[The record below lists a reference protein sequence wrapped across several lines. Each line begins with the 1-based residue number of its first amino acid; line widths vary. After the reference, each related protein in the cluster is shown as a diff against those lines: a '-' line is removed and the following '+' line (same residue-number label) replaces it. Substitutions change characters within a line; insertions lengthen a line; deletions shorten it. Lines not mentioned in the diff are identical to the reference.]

1 MALYALTAMI
11 FLVTLGLTISGVYF
25 LVAAP
30 ASKKKMQTR
39 LAAIEQASFDAP
51 AEEMTLLRAEVL
63 SQVPWINRFLLHFP
77 PVARVHVFIQQAGM
91 QLTAGFLLLI
101 CAALGLIAF
110 LIGFLFNLANI
121 LVVVAVAA
129 ACATPLL
136 VVSFKRGR
144 RFSKFEELFPDAI
157 DLLARAVRAGH
168 AFTTALELIGHE
180 LPEPVAGEFRI
191 TYEQQNFGM
200 PLREALHNLT
210 VRVPL
215 SDVTFFVSALQVQ
228 HESGGNLA
236 EILDNLAFVIRE
248 RFKILR
254 QVKVHTAQGRMTLY
268 LLTGLGPA
276 AALLMLLVNPEY
288 IGRFFSEPQ
297 PKVSLF
303 ILGQLPLGSVMI
315 AVAII
320 LQILGY
326 LVIRKIIR
334 IRV

>member
-1 MALYALTAMI
+1 MALYALTLMI
-11 FLVTLGLTISGVYF
+11 FLVTLGLTISAIYF
-25 LVAAP
+25 LIAAP
-30 ASKKKMQTR
+30 ANRKKIQTR

-51 AEEMTLLRAEVL
+51 AEDVGLLRAEVL
-63 SQVPWINRFLLHFP
+63 SQVPWVNRFLLQIP
-77 PVARVHVFIQQAGM
+77 PVVRVHVFLQQAGLEM
-91 QLTAGFLLLI
+91 TAGLLLLI
-101 CAALGLIAF
+101 CLALGLVAF
-110 LIGFLFNLANI
+110 LIGLLFNLATI
-121 LVVVAVAA
+121 LLIIITAVA
-129 ACATPLL
+129 CVVPLM
-136 VVSFKRGR
+136 VVNFKRAR

-168 AFTTALELIGHE
+168 AFTTALELIGRE
-180 LPEPVAGEFRI
+180 LPEPVAGEFRT

-215 SDVTFFVSALQVQ
+215 SDVTFFVSALHVQ

-236 EILDNLAFVIRE
+236 EILDNLSFVIRE

-276 AALLMLLVNPEY
+276 AAVLMLLVNPEY

-297 PKVSLF
+297 PKISMS
-303 ILGQLPLGSVMI
+303 ILGEVPLGSVMI

-320 LQILGY
+320 LQIIGY

>member
-11 FLVTLGLTISGVYF
+11 FLVTLGLTISAVYF
-25 LVAAP
+25 FVAAP

-51 AEEMTLLRAEVL
+51 AEEVGLLRAEVL
-63 SQVPWINRFLLHFP
+63 SQVPWVNRLLIQIP
-77 PVARVHVFIQQAGM
+77 IVNRIHVFIQQAGM
-91 QLTAGFLLLI
+91 EITAGFLLLI
-101 CAALGLIAF
+101 CTALALLAF
-110 LIGFLFNLANI
+110 LIALLLNLATI
-121 LVVVAVAA
+121 LMVVVTAA
-129 ACATPLL
+129 AFAAPLM
-136 VVSFKRGR
+136 VVSFKRSR
-144 RFSKFEELFPDAI
+144 RFSRFEELFPDAI

-168 AFTTALELIGHE
+168 AFTTALELIGRE
-180 LPEPVAGEFRI
+180 LPEPVAGEFRV

-200 PLREALHNLT
+200 PLRDALHNLT

-215 SDVTFFVSALQVQ
+215 SDVTFFVSALHVQ

-276 AALLMLLVNPEY
+276 AAVLMLLVNPEY
-288 IGRFFSEPQ
+288 IGRFFKEPQ
-297 PKVSLF
+297 PTVSIF
-303 ILGQLPLGSVMI
+303 ILGELPLGSVLI
-315 AVAII
+315 AVSII
-320 LQILGY
+320 LEIVGY

>member
-11 FLVTLGLTISGVYF
+11 FLVTLGLTVSAVYF

-30 ASKKKMQTR
+30 ASRKKMQTR
-39 LAAIEQASFDAP
+39 LAAIEQASFDSP
-51 AEEMTLLRAEVL
+51 AEELGLLRAEVL
-63 SQVPWINRFLLHFP
+63 SQVPWVNRVLLQIP
-77 PVARVHVFIQQAGM
+77 LVTRVHVFIQQSGM
-91 QLTAGFLLLI
+91 EITAGFLLLI
-101 CAALGLIAF
+101 STALGLLAF
-110 LIGFLFNLANI
+110 LIGLLFGLANI
-121 LVVVAVAA
+121 LLLVLTAVAFA
-129 ACATPLL
+129 VPLM
-136 VVSFKRGR
+136 VVSFKRSR
-144 RFSKFEELFPDAI
+144 RFARFEELFPDAI

-168 AFTTALELIGHE
+168 AFTTALELIGRE
-180 LPEPVAGEFRI
+180 LPEPVAGEFRV

-200 PLREALHNLT
+200 PLREALKNLT

-215 SDVTFFVSALQVQ
+215 SDVTFFVSALHVQ

-276 AALLMLLVNPEY
+276 AAMLMLLVNPEY
-288 IGRFFSEPQ
+288 IGRFFKEPQ
-297 PKVSLF
+297 PQVSLF
-303 ILGQLPLGSVMI
+303 LLGEVPLGSLLI
-315 AVAII
+315 GVAII
-320 LQILGY
+320 LEIFGY
-326 LVIRKIIR
+326 MVIRKIIR

>member
-11 FLVTLGLTISGVYF
+11 FVVTLGLTISGIYF
-25 LVAAP
+25 LIAAP
-30 ASKKKMQTR
+30 ASRKRIQTR

-51 AEEMTLLRAEVL
+51 AEDVGLLRAEVL
-63 SQVPWINRFLLHFP
+63 SQVPWVNRVLLQLP
-77 PVARVHVFIQQAGM
+77 PVVRVHVFLQQAGVEM
-91 QLTAGFLLLI
+91 TAGLLLFI
-101 CAALGLIAF
+101 CLALGLVAF
-110 LIGFLFNLANI
+110 LIGLLFNLAAI
-121 LVVVAVAA
+121 LLVIVTIVGCVA
-129 ACATPLL
+129 PLL
-136 VVSFKRGR
+136 AVNFKRAR

-168 AFTTALELIGHE
+168 AFTTGLELIARE

-215 SDVTFFVSALQVQ
+215 SDVTFFVSALHVQ

-288 IGRFFSEPQ
+288 IGRFFADPQ
-297 PKVSLF
+297 PKISIFLM
-303 ILGQLPLGSVMI
+303 GQVPLGSVMI
-315 AVAII
+315 AAAIL
-320 LQILGY
+320 LQIIGY

>member
-51 AEEMTLLRAEVL
+51 AEEMGLLRAEVL
-63 SQVPWINRFLLHFP
+63 SQVPWVNRVLLQIP
-77 PVARVHVFIQQAGM
+77 PVARVHIFIQQAGM
-91 QLTAGFLLLI
+91 QITAGFLLLI
-101 CAALGLIAF
+101 CAALGLAAF
-110 LIGFLFNLANI
+110 LIGLLFNLANI
-121 LVVVAVAA
+121 LIVVAVAA
-129 ACATPLL
+129 AFATPLL

-168 AFTTALELIGHE
+168 AFTTALELIGRE

-215 SDVTFFVSALQVQ
+215 SDVTFFVSALHVQ

-326 LVIRKIIR
+326 FVIRKIIR

>member
-1 MALYALTAMI
+1 MTLYALTGMI
-11 FLVTLGLTISGVYF
+11 FFVTLGLTISAIYF

-30 ASKKKMQTR
+30 ASRKRIQTR

-51 AEEMTLLRAEVL
+51 AEEVGILRAEVL
-63 SQVPWINRFLLHFP
+63 SQVPWVNRVLLQIP
-77 PVARVHVFIQQAGM
+77 PVVRIHIFIQQAGM
-91 QLTAGFLLLI
+91 KVTAGFLLMI
-101 CAALGLIAF
+101 CVALGLLAF
-110 LIGFLFNLANI
+110 LIGLLFNLANI
-121 LVVVAVAA
+121 FLAMAVVAAMAV
-129 ACATPLL
+129 PLIY
-136 VVSFKRGR
+136 VNFQRSR
-144 RFSKFEELFPDAI
+144 RFSRFEELFPDAI

-215 SDVTFFVSALQVQ
+215 SDVNFFVSALHVQ

-236 EILDNLAFVIRE
+236 EILDNLSFVIRE

-276 AALLMLLVNPEY
+276 AVLLMMLVNPEY
-288 IGRFFSEPQ
+288 IGRFVADPQ
-297 PKVSLF
+297 PKVSFLF
-303 ILGQLPLGSVMI
+303 FGELPLGTVMI

-320 LQILGY
+320 LQVIGY
-326 LVIRKIIR
+326 FVIRKIIR

>member
-11 FLVTLGLTISGVYF
+11 FLVTLSLTISGVYF
-25 LVAAP
+25 MIAAP
-30 ASKKKMQTR
+30 AGKKKMQAR
-39 LAAIEQASFDAP
+39 LAAIEQTSFDARG
-51 AEEMTLLRAEVL
+51 EEFGLLRAELL
-63 SQVPWINRFLLHFP
+63 SQIPWINRVLLGIP
-77 PVARVHVFIQQAGM
+77 PVVRLHVFIQQAGM
-91 QLTAGFLLLI
+91 KITAGMLMLISLASGLFTFLICLLLNVSNV
-101 CAALGLIAF
+101 LI
-110 LIGFLFNLANI
+110 
-121 LVVVAVAA
+121 VVAVAV
-129 ACATPLL
+129 ACAVPTS
-136 VVSFKRGR
+136 VVNFKRGR

-168 AFTTALELIGHE
+168 AFTTALEMIGRE
-180 LPEPVAGEFRI
+180 LAEPVAGEFRT

-200 PLREALHNLT
+200 PLREALHNFT

-215 SDVTFFVSALQVQ
+215 PDVNFFVSALHVQ

-268 LLTGLGPA
+268 LLSGLGPA
-276 AALLMLLVNPEY
+276 AAALMALVNPEY
-288 IGRFFSEPQ
+288 IGRFFQDPQ
-297 PKVSLF
+297 PKVYIF
-303 ILGQLPLGSVMI
+303 ILGELPVGSVMI
-315 AVAII
+315 SVAIA
-320 LQILGY
+320 LQVIGY

>member
-1 MALYALTAMI
+1 MALYALTGMI

-30 ASKKKMQTR
+30 ANRKKMQSR

-51 AEEMTLLRAEVL
+51 AEEVGLLRAEVL
-63 SQVPWINRFLLHFP
+63 SQVPWMNRLLMQIPLVTRMHI
-77 PVARVHVFIQQAGM
+77 FIQQAGM
-91 QLTAGFLLLI
+91 EVTAGFLLLI
-101 CAALGLIAF
+101 CTASALLVF
-110 LIGFLFNLANI
+110 LIGLLFNLETI
-121 LVVVAVAA
+121 LLVVATAA
-129 ACATPLL
+129 AFAVPLL
-136 VVSFKRGR
+136 VVNFKRSR
-144 RFSKFEELFPDAI
+144 RFARFEELFPDAI

-168 AFTTALELIGHE
+168 AFTTALELIGRE
-180 LPEPVAGEFRI
+180 LPEPVSGEFRI

-215 SDVTFFVSALQVQ
+215 SDVTFFVSALHVQ

-276 AALLMLLVNPEY
+276 AALLMLMVNPEY
-288 IGRFFSEPQ
+288 IGRFFAEPQ
-297 PKVSLF
+297 PQVSFLF
-303 ILGQLPLGSVMI
+303 LPQLPLGSVLI

-320 LQILGY
+320 LEIIGY
-326 LVIRKIIR
+326 IVIRKIIR

>member
-25 LVAAP
+25 MVAAP

-51 AEEMTLLRAEVL
+51 AEEFGLLRTEVL
-63 SQVPWINRFLLHFP
+63 SQVPWVNRVLLQIP
-77 PVARVHVFIQQAGM
+77 PVTRVHIFIQQAGM
-91 QLTAGFLLLI
+91 QMTAGFLLLI
-101 CAALGLIAF
+101 CTALGLITF
-110 LIGFLFNLANI
+110 LIGLLFNLANI
-121 LVVVAVAA
+121 LLAIAVAA
-129 ACATPLL
+129 AFATPLL

-168 AFTTALELIGHE
+168 AFTTALELIGRE

-215 SDVTFFVSALQVQ
+215 SDVTFFVSALHVQ

-288 IGRFFSEPQ
+288 IGRFFTDPQ
-297 PKVSLF
+297 PKISVFL
-303 ILGQLPLGSVMI
+303 LGQLPLGSVMI
-315 AVAII
+315 AVAVM
-320 LQILGY
+320 LQIIGY
-326 LVIRKIIR
+326 FVIRKIIR

>member
-11 FLVTLGLTISGVYF
+11 FFVTLGLTISAVYF

-30 ASKKKMQTR
+30 ASRKKMQTR
-39 LAAIEQASFDAP
+39 LAAIEQASFDSP
-51 AEEMTLLRAEVL
+51 AEELGLLRAEVM
-63 SQVPWINRFLLHFP
+63 SQVPWVNRVLIQIPL
-77 PVARVHVFIQQAGM
+77 VTKVHVFIQQAGM
-91 QLTAGFLLLI
+91 EITAGFLLLI
-101 CAALGLIAF
+101 CTALALLAF
-110 LIGFLFNLANI
+110 LIGLLFGLANI
-121 LVVVAVAA
+121 LLVVITAVAFA
-129 ACATPLL
+129 VPLM
-136 VVSFKRGR
+136 VVSFKRSR
-144 RFSKFEELFPDAI
+144 RFSRFEELFPDAI

-168 AFTTALELIGHE
+168 AFTTALELIGRE
-180 LPEPVAGEFRI
+180 LPEPVAGEFRV

-200 PLREALHNLT
+200 PLRDALKNFT

-215 SDVTFFVSALQVQ
+215 SDVTFFVSALHVQ

-276 AALLMLLVNPEY
+276 AAMLMLIVNPEY
-288 IGRFFSEPQ
+288 ISRFFAEPQ
-297 PKVSLF
+297 PMVAMFL
-303 ILGQLPLGSVMI
+303 LGEVPLGSVMI
-315 AVAII
+315 GIAIVLEI
-320 LQILGY
+320 IGY

>member
-30 ASKKKMQTR
+30 ASRKKMQTR

-51 AEEMTLLRAEVL
+51 AEELGLLRAEVL
-63 SQVPWINRFLLHFP
+63 SQIPWVNRVLLQIP
-77 PVARVHVFIQQAGM
+77 QVARVHVFIQQAGM
-91 QLTAGFLLLI
+91 QITAGFLLLI
-101 CAALGLIAF
+101 CVAFGLIAF
-110 LIGFLFNLANI
+110 LIGFVFNLANI
-121 LVVVAVAA
+121 LVVVVVAA
-129 ACATPLL
+129 ACATPLT

-168 AFTTALELIGHE
+168 AFTTALELIGRE

-215 SDVTFFVSALQVQ
+215 SDVTFFVSALHVQ

-303 ILGQLPLGSVMI
+303 LLGELPLGSVMI
-315 AVAII
+315 AVAIM

>member
-1 MALYALTAMI
+1 MALYALTGMI
-11 FLVTLGLTISGVYF
+11 FLVTLGLTISAVYF

-30 ASKKKMQTR
+30 ASRKRIQTR

-51 AEEMTLLRAEVL
+51 AEEMGLLRAEVL
-63 SQVPWINRFLLHFP
+63 SQVPWVNRFLLQIP
-77 PVARVHVFIQQAGM
+77 PVVKIHIFIQQAGM
-91 QLTAGFLLLI
+91 EVTAGFLLLI
-101 CAALGLIAF
+101 CVALGLLSF
-110 LIGFLFNLANI
+110 LIGLLFNLANI
-121 LVVVAVAA
+121 LLLIAVVAAMAA
-129 ACATPLL
+129 PLFY
-136 VVSFKRGR
+136 VSFKRSR

-215 SDVTFFVSALQVQ
+215 SDVTFFVSALHVQ

-236 EILDNLAFVIRE
+236 EILDNLSFVIRE

-276 AALLMLLVNPEY
+276 AVLLMLLVNPEY
-288 IGRFFSEPQ
+288 IGRFVSDPQ
-297 PKVSLF
+297 PKVSFLF
-303 ILGQLPLGSVMI
+303 FGELPLGTVMI

-320 LQILGY
+320 LQIIGY
-326 LVIRKIIR
+326 FVIRKIIR

>member
-11 FLVTLGLTISGVYF
+11 FLVTLGLTISAVYF

-30 ASKKKMQTR
+30 AGRKKMQTR

-51 AEEMTLLRAEVL
+51 AEEVGLLRAEVL
-63 SQVPWINRFLLHFP
+63 SQVPWVNRFLLKLP
-77 PVARVHVFIQQAGM
+77 PVTRVHVFIQQAGM
-91 QLTAGFLLLI
+91 QITAGFLLLI
-101 CAALGLIAF
+101 CTALGLIAF
-110 LIGFLFNLANI
+110 LIGLLFNLANI
-121 LVVVAVAA
+121 LLVVAVGAA
-129 ACATPLL
+129 FAAPLL
-136 VVSFKRGR
+136 VVGFKRGR
-144 RFSKFEELFPDAI
+144 RFSRFEELFPDAI

-168 AFTTALELIGHE
+168 AFTTALELIGRE

-200 PLREALHNLT
+200 PLREALRNFT

-215 SDVTFFVSALQVQ
+215 SDVTFFVSALHVQ

-288 IGRFFSEPQ
+288 IGHFFSEPQ
-297 PKVSLF
+297 PKVSILF
-303 ILGQLPLGSVMI
+303 FSELPLGSVMI
-315 AVAII
+315 AVAIV

-326 LVIRKIIR
+326 VVIRKIIR

>member
-1 MALYALTAMI
+1 MALYAITGMI

-51 AEEMTLLRAEVL
+51 AEELGLLRAEVL
-63 SQVPWINRFLLHFP
+63 SQVPWVNRVLMQIP
-77 PVARVHVFIQQAGM
+77 PVVKVHVFLQQAGM
-91 QLTAGFLLLI
+91 QMTAGFLLLI
-101 CAALGLIAF
+101 CMALALLAF
-110 LIGFLFNLANI
+110 LIGLLFNLANI
-121 LVVVAVAA
+121 LLVVAAVAA
-129 ACATPLL
+129 FAAPLM
-136 VVSFKRGR
+136 VVSFKRAR

-168 AFTTALELIGHE
+168 AFTTALELIGRE

-210 VRVPL
+210 IRVPL
-215 SDVTFFVSALQVQ
+215 SDVTFFVSALHVQ

-288 IGRFFSEPQ
+288 IGRFFTDPQ
-297 PKVSLF
+297 PKISIF
-303 ILGQLPLGSVMI
+303 ILGELPLGSVMI
-315 AVAII
+315 AVAIA
-320 LQILGY
+320 LQIIGY
-326 LVIRKIIR
+326 LVIKKIIR

>member
-1 MALYALTAMI
+1 MALYALTGMI

-39 LAAIEQASFDAP
+39 LAAIEQASFDSA
-51 AEEMTLLRAEVL
+51 AEEVGLLRAEVL
-63 SQVPWINRFLLHFP
+63 SQVPWVNRVLLQLPF
-77 PVARVHVFIQQAGM
+77 VTRVHIFIQQAGM
-91 QLTAGFLLLI
+91 EITAGFLLLI
-101 CAALGLIAF
+101 CIALALLAF
-110 LIGFLFNLANI
+110 LIGLLFNLANI
-121 LVVVAVAA
+121 LLVVAAVAGFA
-129 ACATPLL
+129 APLL
-136 VVSFKRGR
+136 VVNFKRAR
-144 RFSKFEELFPDAI
+144 RFAKFEELFPDAI
-157 DLLARAVRAGH
+157 DLLTRAVRAGH
-168 AFTTALELIGHE
+168 AFTTALELIGRE

-215 SDVTFFVSALQVQ
+215 SDVTFFVSALHVQ

-276 AALLMLLVNPEY
+276 TAALMLLVNPEY

-297 PKVSLF
+297 PKVSIF
-303 ILGQLPLGSVMI
+303 ILGELPLGSVMI
-315 AVAII
+315 AVAIA
-320 LQILGY
+320 LQIIGY

>member
-11 FLVTLGLTISGVYF
+11 FLVTLGLTISALYF
-25 LVAAP
+25 MVQAP
-30 ASKKKMQTR
+30 ATRKRMQTR

-51 AEEMTLLRAEVL
+51 NEEVGLLRAEVL
-63 SQVPWINRFLLHFP
+63 SQVPWINRFLIRIPVVTRLHIF
-77 PVARVHVFIQQAGM
+77 VQQAGM
-91 QLTAGFLLLI
+91 QTTVGMLLLI
-101 CAALGLIAF
+101 GAALGLVTF
-110 LIGFLFNLANI
+110 LIGLLFNIPLFFLLLAA
-121 LVVVAVAA
+121 LAAASVPAFVVA
-129 ACATPLL
+129 
-136 VVSFKRGR
+136 FKRSR
-144 RFSKFEELFPDAI
+144 RFSRFEELFPDAI

-168 AFTTALELIGHE
+168 AFTTGLELISKE
-180 LPEPVAGEFRI
+180 LAEPVAGEFRA

-215 SDVTFFVSALQVQ
+215 SDVNFFVSALHVQ

-236 EILDNLAFVIRE
+236 EILDNLSFVIRE

-254 QVKVHTAQGRMTLY
+254 QVKVYTAQGRMTLY
-268 LLTGLGPA
+268 LLTGLGPG

-288 IGRFFSEPQ
+288 IGRFFMDPQ
-297 PKVSLF
+297 PRVSLF
-303 ILGQLPLGSVMI
+303 LIGQVPLGSFLIGI
-315 AVAII
+315 ALF
-320 LQILGY
+320 LQLIGY

>member
-1 MALYALTAMI
+1 MALYALTVMI

-30 ASKKKMQTR
+30 ASRKKMQVR
-39 LAAIEQASFDAP
+39 LAAIEQSSFEGQG
-51 AEEMTLLRAEVL
+51 EEFGLLRAEVM
-63 SQVPWINRFLLHFP
+63 SQVPWVNRVLIRIPWVTRL
-77 PVARVHVFIQQAGM
+77 HVFIHQAGM
-91 QLTAGFLLLI
+91 QTTAGMLI
-101 CAALGLIAF
+101 LISLALGLFTF
-110 LIGFLFNLANI
+110 LIGLLFNIASI
-121 LVVVAVAA
+121 LLVVAVAA
-129 ACATPLL
+129 AGAIPTM
-136 VVSFKRGR
+136 VVLFKRGR
-144 RFSKFEELFPDAI
+144 RFSRFEELFPDAI

-168 AFTTALELIGHE
+168 AFTTALEMIGRE
-180 LPEPVAGEFRI
+180 LPEPVAGEFRT

-215 SDVTFFVSALQVQ
+215 SDVNFFVSALHVQ

-276 AALLMLLVNPEY
+276 AAALMFLVNPEY
-288 IGRFFSEPQ
+288 IGRFFTDPQ
-297 PKVSLF
+297 PKVSIF

-315 AVAII
+315 AVAIALEI
-320 LQILGY
+320 IGY
-326 LVIRKIIR
+326 IVIRKIIR

>member
-11 FLVTLGLTISGVYF
+11 FLVTLGLSISAVYF
-25 LVAAP
+25 LALAP
-30 ASKKKMQTR
+30 AGRKKMQAR

-51 AEEMTLLRAEVL
+51 AEEVGLLRAEVL
-63 SQVPWINRFLLHFP
+63 SQVPWVNRVLLRIP
-77 PVARVHVFIQQAGM
+77 LVTQIHVFIQQAGM
-91 QLTAGFLLLI
+91 QITAGFLLLI
-101 CAALGLIAF
+101 CAAAALAAF
-110 LIGFLFNLANI
+110 LIGLLFSLSNI
-121 LVVVAVAA
+121 LLVVAVAA
-129 ACATPLL
+129 AFAAPLM

-144 RFSKFEELFPDAI
+144 RFSRFEELFPDAI

-168 AFTTALELIGHE
+168 AFTTALELIARE

-215 SDVTFFVSALQVQ
+215 SDVTFFVSALHVQ

-276 AALLMLLVNPEY
+276 AALLMLVVNPEY
-288 IGRFFSEPQ
+288 IGRFFKEPQ
-297 PKVSLF
+297 PQVSLF
-303 ILGQLPLGSVMI
+303 LLGQLPLGSVMI

-320 LQILGY
+320 LEIFGY